1 MNTTPTLVTNVVT
14 GTVPVAERREAE
26 RFACRHSPLLQA
38 VVRPSFA
45 PVTVIVDD
53 VSTKGIGLFCDEPIE
68 PGVRIA
74 VLWMCGQQQ
83 QWQTIRARVTRAA
96 PCHKGGWVIGC
107 VFDEHLQP
115 GDVLALVGYE
125 RTPTMTGLRD
135 ISDASIPEAEPCD
148 KSAKNQAD
156 RRSAIRKPAREHI
169 RVQCRR
175 ASLGS
180 GTNLATRL
188 VDIAEGGVQLVAR
201 ERLVL
206 REEVEIVLDGDGVQ
220 MPIQRMSVVR
230 WVVPVDGGGCCVGVQ
245 FATPLGM
252 REVQTLTNP

>member
-1 MNTTPTLVTNVVT
+1 
-14 GTVPVAERREAE
+14 
-26 RFACRHSPLLQA
+26 LQA

-53 VSTKGIGLFCDEPIE
+53 VSTKGIGLFCDEPLE

-74 VLWMCGQQQ
+74 VLWICGQQQ
-83 QWQTIRARVTRAA
+83 HWQTIRARVTRAA
-96 PCHKGGWVIGC
+96 PCDKGGWVIGC

-125 RTPTMTGLRD
+125 RTPTMTGVRD
-135 ISDASIPEAEPCD
+135 IRDASLPEVEPY
-148 KSAKNQAD
+148 KESTKNQAD
-156 RRSAIRKPAREHI
+156 RRAAIRKPAREHI
-169 RVQCRR
+169 RLQCRR
-175 ASLGS
+175 ACLGN

-206 REEVEIVLDGDGVQ
+206 REEVEIVLDGHGVQ
-220 MPIQRMSVVR
+220 MPIHRMSVVR
-230 WVVPVDGGGCCVGVQ
+230 WVVPVHGGGCCVGVQ
-245 FATPLGM
+245 FANPLSIL
-252 REVQTLTNP
+252 EVQALTNP